1 MFTPSQEDIMQR
13 ACGEYAN
20 QQIIVAI
27 EELSE
32 LTKELTKALRM
43 AYNANHMTE
52 EIADVHIMLYQ
63 MQYYFGIKD
72 TDIQAVIDYKLKRLE
87 SHVKDDN

>member
-1 MFTPSQEDIMQR
+1 MFTEEQRAIMEK

-20 QQIIVAI
+20 NQIVVAI

-43 AYNANHMTE
+43 AYNRDHMTE
-52 EIADVHIMLYQ
+52 EMADTLIMIYQ
-63 MQYYFGIKD
+63 MFYYFGISEKD
-72 TDIQAVIDYKLKRLE
+72 LRNAIDYKLKRLE
-87 SHVKDDN
+87 GKLNA